1 MQKRLDELDRLLA
14 AGLAPLY
21 VIHGDEM
28 LLALEAADAIRAAAR
43 AAGHL
48 EREVLTVEV
57 ISTGHSSPQQRQQLA
72 VCRQEA
78 AGNPPAVRQARYRG
92 AEALVRLAARLP
104 DDTVTLVLLPRL
116 DKTQQAS
123 K

>member
-48 EREVLTVEV
+48 EREVLTVE
-57 ISTGHSSPQQRQQLA
+57 GHF
-72 VCRQEA
+72 
-78 AGNPPAVRQARYRG
+78 
-92 AEALVRLAARLP
+92 
-104 DDTVTLVLLPRL
+104 D
-116 DKTQQAS
+116 
-123 K
+123 